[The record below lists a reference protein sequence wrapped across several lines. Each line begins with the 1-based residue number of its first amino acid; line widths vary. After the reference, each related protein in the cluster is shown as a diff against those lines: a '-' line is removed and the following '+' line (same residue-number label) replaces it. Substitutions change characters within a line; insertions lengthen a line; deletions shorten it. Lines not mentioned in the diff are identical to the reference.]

1 MEFRILNKETEQAL
15 ELEMVGVDETVLEPL
30 KQKLLQDGD
39 VLVASYTMGHPLLE
53 NPRFFVKVSK
63 GKATGVL
70 RKAAKAISK
79 EFAELEVLTHK
90 APG

>member
-1 MEFRILNKETEQAL
+1 MEIRILNKETEQSL
-15 ELEMVGVDETVLEPL
+15 ELEMVGADETVLEPL

-63 GKATGVL
+63 GRATAVL
-70 RKAAKAISK
+70 RKAAKSISK
-79 EFAELEVLTHK
+79 EFADVEVLTHK